1 MSIEDAESILRSI
14 KELKTPVFTE
24 EEKQVIPSA
33 AFTGSGAMIPEDDD
47 IESYLWGNDDAQ
59 DYFSKIDS
67 VEELTED
74 FRLYLWDGRI

>member
-1 MSIEDAESILRSI
+1 ML
-14 KELKTPVFTE
+14 PTE
-24 EEKQVIPSA
+24 
-33 AFTGSGAMIPEDDD
+33 DD
-47 IESYLWGNDDAQ
+47 IESYLWGNYDAE